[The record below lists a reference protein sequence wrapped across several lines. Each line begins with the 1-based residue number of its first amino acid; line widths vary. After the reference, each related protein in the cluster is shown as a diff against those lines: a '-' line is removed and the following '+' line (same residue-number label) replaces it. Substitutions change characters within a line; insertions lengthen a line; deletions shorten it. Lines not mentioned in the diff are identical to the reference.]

1 MKNTIEERLKK
12 NAAAGDAGFS
22 LIELVVAVGI
32 MLTLTVSSLT
42 ACVKD
47 IRENIE
53 NDATESAVRVVYAEA
68 FQNVRGFDENYTEQ
82 TAVENWKNN
91 ADDLDI
97 EMSAG
102 VVRYEDA
109 RLDCI
114 WVKGVNDNG
123 FTYVHST
130 NDECSDQ

>member
-12 NAAAGDAGFS
+12 NAAAGDEGFS

-53 NDATESAVRVVYAEA
+53 NDATESAVKVVYAEA
-68 FQNVRGFDENYTEQ
+68 FQNVRGFDESYTEQ
-82 TAVENWKNN
+82 SAVENWNN
-91 ADDLDI
+91 GDQSFNV
-97 EMSAG
+97 EMSSG
-102 VVRYEDA
+102 VVYDEDGS
-109 RLDCI
+109 LPCI